1 MLSLRFINFGAKLNV
16 IIETPSYFIVKKNNF
31 VILILIISRQCN
43 IFVPENNQRILNKSM
58 DTLIN
63 LLTVCG
69 AIAMFLF
76 GMSQMSSGLEKF
88 AGERLGKIL
97 SVMTKHRIM
106 GILTGVVVTVMLQS
120 SSATTVIVVGLVT
133 SGVMT
138 LRQSIGVIMGANI
151 GTTATVWIISVV
163 GEMDIAKFALPLLTF
178 CLPAFFIK
186 RSKIKIVSQTIMG
199 FSLLFLGLAYLQD
212 AADALNLNT
221 HVANLLS
228 HIDCDKYYAILL
240 FVVVGAV
247 ITAVVQSSAATMAI
261 TLMLFGMNIPG
272 FGFYQAAALAMGQ
285 NIGTTATALLGSMT
299 GNRMSRRAAMA
310 HMLFNV
316 IGVVIILPVIYWACD
331 AVEWFVAD
339 VLHSDGNPK
348 FKLSMFHTAFNAF
361 NTLLLVWFVPQ
372 IEKIVYRL
380 VPATEEEDDYRLKFI
395 PTGTIS
401 TVSEVA
407 IGEVQNEIITF
418 GERCK
423 KMFGM
428 VKTMLAT
435 DKEAEFSKEYE
446 RVNKYEGITDKMEL
460 EIASYI
466 NKVME
471 AGGLTKESKRKMLKM
486 LKLVSELESIGDS
499 CNNLGRTLEHKREK
513 KLEYTPEQQS
523 NINKMIGYVDKALD
537 NMIYMLNNTD
547 KKFDLTTAY
556 DIEKDINTYR
566 KMLKEHSIKDIDEN
580 KYSYE
585 LCVSYMDFI
594 NECEHLGDYVINV
607 VQASNYAGGE

>member
-1 MLSLRFINFGAKLNV
+1 M
-16 IIETPSYFIVKKNNF
+16 
-31 VILILIISRQCN
+31 SRQCN
-43 IFVPENNQRILNKSM
+43 IFVPENKHILNESM

-212 AADALNLNT
+212 AADALELNT
-221 HVANLLS
+221 RVANLLS
-228 HIDCDKYYAILL
+228 NIDCDRYYAILL
-240 FVVVGAV
+240 FVLVGAV

-428 VKTMLAT
+428 VKTMIAT

-446 RVNKYEGITDKMEL
+446 RVTKYEGITDKMEI
-460 EIASYI
+460 EIANYI

-471 AGGLTKESKRKMLKM
+471 AGGLTMESKRKMLKM

-499 CNNLGRTLEHKREK
+499 CNNLGRTLSHKREK
-513 KLEYTPEQQS
+513 KLEFTDEQQG
-523 NINKMIGYVDKALD
+523 NIDKMLGYIDKARD

-547 KKFDLTTAY
+547 KKFDLSKTY
-556 DIEKDINTYR
+556 EIEKDINTYR
-566 KMLKEHSIKDIDEN
+566 KMLKERSIQDINDN

-594 NECEHLGDYVINV
+594 NECEHLGDYIINV
-607 VQASNYAGGE
+607 VQATNYTGAES

>member
-1 MLSLRFINFGAKLNV
+1 
-16 IIETPSYFIVKKNNF
+16 
-31 VILILIISRQCN
+31 
-43 IFVPENNQRILNKSM
+43 M

-212 AADALNLNT
+212 AADALELNT
-221 HVANLLS
+221 RVANLLS
-228 HIDCDKYYAILL
+228 NIDCDRYYAILL

-428 VKTMLAT
+428 VKTMIAT

-446 RVNKYEGITDKMEL
+446 RVNKYEGITDKMEI
-460 EIASYI
+460 EIANYI

-471 AGGLTKESKRKMLKM
+471 AGGLTPESKRKMLKM

-499 CNNLGRTLEHKREK
+499 CNNLGRTLSHKREK
-513 KLEYTPEQQS
+513 KLEFTDEQQG
-523 NINKMIGYVDKALD
+523 NIDKMLGYIDKALD

-547 KKFDLTTAY
+547 KKFDLSKTY
-556 DIEKDINTYR
+556 EIEKDINTYR
-566 KMLKEHSIKDIDEN
+566 KMLKERSIQDINDN

-594 NECEHLGDYVINV
+594 NECEHLGDYIINV
-607 VQASNYAGGE
+607 VQATNYTGAES

>member
-1 MLSLRFINFGAKLNV
+1 
-16 IIETPSYFIVKKNNF
+16 
-31 VILILIISRQCN
+31 
-43 IFVPENNQRILNKSM
+43 M

-228 HIDCDKYYAILL
+228 NIDCDRYYAILL

-316 IGVVIILPVIYWACD
+316 IGVIIILPVIYWACD

-380 VPATEEEDDYRLKFI
+380 VPATEEEDDFRLKYI

-428 VKTMLAT
+428 VKTMIAT

>member
-1 MLSLRFINFGAKLNV
+1 M
-16 IIETPSYFIVKKNNF
+16 
-31 VILILIISRQCN
+31 SRQCN
-43 IFVPENNQRILNKSM
+43 IFVPENKHILNESM

-228 HIDCDKYYAILL
+228 NIDCDRYYAILL

-361 NTLLLVWFVPQ
+361 NTMLLVWFVPQ
-372 IEKIVYRL
+372 IEKMVYRL

-395 PTGTIS
+395 PTGSIS

-407 IGEVQNEIITF
+407 IGEVQSEIITF
-418 GERCK
+418 AERCK

-428 VKTMLAT
+428 VKTMIAT

-607 VQASNYAGGE
+607 VQASNYTGGE

>member
-1 MLSLRFINFGAKLNV
+1 
-16 IIETPSYFIVKKNNF
+16 
-31 VILILIISRQCN
+31 
-43 IFVPENNQRILNKSM
+43 M

-212 AADALNLNT
+212 AADDLNLNT

-228 HIDCDKYYAILL
+228 NIDCDRYYAILL
-240 FVVVGAV
+240 FVLVGALV
-247 ITAVVQSSAATMAI
+247 TAVVQSSAATMAI

-428 VKTMLAT
+428 VKTMIAT

-446 RVNKYEGITDKMEL
+446 RVNKYEGITDKMEI
-460 EIASYI
+460 EIANYI

-471 AGGLTKESKRKMLKM
+471 AGGLTPESKRKMLKM

-499 CNNLGRTLEHKREK
+499 CNNLGRTLSHKREK
-513 KLEYTPEQQS
+513 KLEFTDEQQG
-523 NINKMIGYVDKALD
+523 NIDKMLLYIDKALD

-547 KKFDLTTAY
+547 KKFDLTTTY
-556 DIEKDINTYR
+556 NIEKDINTYR
-566 KMLKEHSIKDIDEN
+566 KMLKERSIQDINDN
-580 KYSYE
+580 KYTYE

-607 VQASNYAGGE
+607 VQASNYTGGE

>member
-1 MLSLRFINFGAKLNV
+1 M
-16 IIETPSYFIVKKNNF
+16 
-31 VILILIISRQCN
+31 SRQCN
-43 IFVPENNQRILNKSM
+43 IFVPENKHILNESM

-212 AADALNLNT
+212 AADALELNT
-221 HVANLLS
+221 RVANLLS
-228 HIDCDKYYAILL
+228 NIDCDRYYAILL
-240 FVVVGAV
+240 FVLVGAV

-348 FKLSMFHTAFNAF
+348 FKLSMFHS
-361 NTLLLVWFVPQ
+361 
-372 IEKIVYRL
+372 L

-428 VKTMLAT
+428 VKTMITT

-446 RVNKYEGITDKMEL
+446 RVNKYEGITDKMEI
-460 EIASYI
+460 EIANYI

-471 AGGLTKESKRKMLKM
+471 AGGLTPESKRKMLKM

-499 CNNLGRTLEHKREK
+499 CNNLGRTLSHKREK
-513 KLEYTPEQQS
+513 KLEFTEEQQG
-523 NINKMIGYVDKALD
+523 NIDKMLGYIDKALD

-547 KKFDLTTAY
+547 KKFDLSKTY
-556 DIEKDINTYR
+556 EIEKDINTYR
-566 KMLKEHSIKDIDEN
+566 KMLKERSIQDINDN

-594 NECEHLGDYVINV
+594 NECEHLGDYIINV
-607 VQASNYAGGE
+607 VQATNYTGAES

>member
-1 MLSLRFINFGAKLNV
+1 MYPNV
-16 IIETPSYFIVKKNNF
+16 NTSF
-31 VILILIISRQCN
+31 
-43 IFVPENNQRILNKSM
+43 NKYM

-97 SVMTKHRIM
+97 SVMTKHRVM

-163 GEMDIAKFALPLLTF
+163 GEMDIAKFALPLLTC

-186 RSKIKIVSQTIMG
+186 RSKIKIISQTIMG

-212 AADALNLNT
+212 AAEALNLNT
-221 HVANLLS
+221 RVADLLS
-228 HIDCDKYYAILL
+228 HLDCDRYYAILL
-240 FVVVGAV
+240 FVLVGAV

-316 IGVVIILPVIYWACD
+316 IGVVIILPVIYWTCD
-331 AVEWFVAD
+331 AVSWFVND
-339 VLHSDGNPK
+339 VMHSDGNPK

-372 IEKIVYRL
+372 IEKVVYRL
-380 VPATEEEDDYRLKFI
+380 VPATEEEEDFRLKYI
-395 PTGTIS
+395 PTGAIS
-401 TVSEVA
+401 STSEVA

-418 GERCK
+418 AERCK

-428 VKTMLAT
+428 VKSLMTVE
-435 DKEAEFSKEYE
+435 KESEFTNLLE
-446 RVNKYEGITDKMEL
+446 RVTKYEGITDKMEI
-460 EIASYI
+460 EIANYI

-471 AGGLTKESKRKMLKM
+471 AGGLTPESKRKMLKM

-499 CNNLGRTLEHKREK
+499 CNNLGRTLSHKREK
-513 KLEYTPEQQS
+513 KLEFTEEQQG
-523 NINKMIGYVDKALD
+523 NIDKMLGYIDKALD

-547 KKFDLTTAY
+547 KKFDLSKTY
-556 DIEKDINTYR
+556 EIEKDINTYR
-566 KMLKEHSIKDIDEN
+566 KMLKERSIQDINDN

-594 NECEHLGDYVINV
+594 NECEHLGDYIINV
-607 VQASNYAGGE
+607 VQATNYTGAES

>member
-1 MLSLRFINFGAKLNV
+1 M
-16 IIETPSYFIVKKNNF
+16 
-31 VILILIISRQCN
+31 SRQCN
-43 IFVPENNQRILNKSM
+43 IFVPENKHILNESM

-106 GILTGVVVTVMLQS
+106 GILTGVVVTIMLQS

-163 GEMDIAKFALPLLTF
+163 GEMDIAKFALPLLTC

-186 RSKIKIVSQTIMG
+186 RSKVKIISQTIMG
-199 FSLLFLGLAYLQD
+199 FSLLFLGLSYLQD
-212 AADALNLNT
+212 AADNLNLSG
-221 HVANLLS
+221 HVADLLS
-228 HIDCDKYYAILL
+228 HLDCDRYYAILL
-240 FVVVGAV
+240 FVLVGALV
-247 ITAVVQSSAATMAI
+247 TAVVQSSAATMAI

-348 FKLSMFHTAFNAF
+348 FKLSMFHTAFNTF

-372 IEKIVYRL
+372 IEKMVYRL
-380 VPATEEEDDYRLKFI
+380 VPATEEEEDFRLKYI
-395 PTGTIS
+395 PTGAIS
-401 TVSEVA
+401 STSEVA

-418 GERCK
+418 AERCK

-428 VKTMLAT
+428 VKDMMTVE
-435 DKEAEFSKEYE
+435 KESEFTNLLE
-446 RVNKYEGITDKMEL
+446 RVTKYEGITDKMEI
-460 EIASYI
+460 EIANYI

-471 AGGLTKESKRKMLKM
+471 AGGLTTESKRKLLKM

-499 CNNLGRTLEHKREK
+499 CNNLGRTLSHKREK
-513 KLEYTPEQQS
+513 KLEFTDEQQG
-523 NINKMIGYVDKALD
+523 NIDKMLLYIDKALD

-547 KKFDLTTAY
+547 KKFDLTTTY
-556 DIEKDINTYR
+556 NIEKDINTYR
-566 KMLKEHSIKDIDEN
+566 KMLKERSIQDINDN
-580 KYSYE
+580 KYTYE

-607 VQASNYAGGE
+607 VQASNYTGGE

>member
-1 MLSLRFINFGAKLNV
+1 M
-16 IIETPSYFIVKKNNF
+16 
-31 VILILIISRQCN
+31 SRQCN
-43 IFVPENNQRILNKSM
+43 IFVPENKHILNESM

-212 AADALNLNT
+212 AADALELNT
-221 HVANLLS
+221 RVANLLS
-228 HIDCDKYYAILL
+228 NIDCDRYYAILL
-240 FVVVGAV
+240 FVLVGAV

-428 VKTMLAT
+428 VKTMIAT

-446 RVNKYEGITDKMEL
+446 RVNKYEGITDKMEI
-460 EIASYI
+460 EIANYI

-471 AGGLTKESKRKMLKM
+471 AGGLTPESKRKMLKM

-499 CNNLGRTLEHKREK
+499 CNNLGRTLSHKREK
-513 KLEYTPEQQS
+513 KLEFTDEQQG
-523 NINKMIGYVDKALD
+523 NIDKMLGYIDKALD

-547 KKFDLTTAY
+547 KKFDLSKTY
-556 DIEKDINTYR
+556 EIEKDINTYR
-566 KMLKEHSIKDIDEN
+566 KMLKERSIQDINDN

-594 NECEHLGDYVINV
+594 NECEHLGDYIINV
-607 VQASNYAGGE
+607 VQATNYTGAES

>member
-1 MLSLRFINFGAKLNV
+1 
-16 IIETPSYFIVKKNNF
+16 
-31 VILILIISRQCN
+31 
-43 IFVPENNQRILNKSM
+43 M

-212 AADALNLNT
+212 AADALELNT
-221 HVANLLS
+221 RVANLLS
-228 HIDCDKYYAILL
+228 NIDCDRYYAILL
-240 FVVVGAV
+240 FVLVGAV

-428 VKTMLAT
+428 VKTMIAT

-446 RVNKYEGITDKMEL
+446 RVNKYEGITDKMEI
-460 EIASYI
+460 EIANYI

-471 AGGLTKESKRKMLKM
+471 AGGLTPESKRKMLKM

-499 CNNLGRTLEHKREK
+499 CNNLGRTLSHKREK
-513 KLEYTPEQQS
+513 KLEFTDEQQG
-523 NINKMIGYVDKALD
+523 NIDKMLGYIDKALD

-547 KKFDLTTAY
+547 KKFDLSKTY
-556 DIEKDINTYR
+556 EIEKDINTYR
-566 KMLKEHSIKDIDEN
+566 KMLKERSIQDINDN

-594 NECEHLGDYVINV
+594 NECEHLGDYIINV
-607 VQASNYAGGE
+607 VQATNYTGAES

>member
-1 MLSLRFINFGAKLNV
+1 
-16 IIETPSYFIVKKNNF
+16 
-31 VILILIISRQCN
+31 
-43 IFVPENNQRILNKSM
+43 M

-212 AADALNLNT
+212 AADALELNT

-228 HIDCDKYYAILL
+228 NIDCDRYYAILL
-240 FVVVGAV
+240 FVLVGAV

-407 IGEVQNEIITF
+407 FGEVQNEIITF

-428 VKTMLAT
+428 VKTMIAT

-446 RVNKYEGITDKMEL
+446 RVNKYEGITDKMEI
-460 EIASYI
+460 EIANYI

-471 AGGLTKESKRKMLKM
+471 AGGLTPESKRKMLKM

-499 CNNLGRTLEHKREK
+499 CNNLGRTLSHKREK
-513 KLEYTPEQQS
+513 KLEFTDEQQG
-523 NINKMIGYVDKALD
+523 NIDKMLGYIDKALD

-547 KKFDLTTAY
+547 KKFDLSKTY
-556 DIEKDINTYR
+556 EIEKDINTYR
-566 KMLKEHSIKDIDEN
+566 KMLKERSIQDINDN
-580 KYSYE
+580 KYTYE

-594 NECEHLGDYVINV
+594 NECEHLGDYIINV
-607 VQASNYAGGE
+607 VQATNYTGAES

>member
-1 MLSLRFINFGAKLNV
+1 M
-16 IIETPSYFIVKKNNF
+16 
-31 VILILIISRQCN
+31 SRQCN
-43 IFVPENNQRILNKSM
+43 IFVPENKHILNESM

-212 AADALNLNT
+212 AADALELNT
-221 HVANLLS
+221 RVANLLS
-228 HIDCDKYYAILL
+228 NIDCDRYYAILL
-240 FVVVGAV
+240 FVLVGAV

-428 VKTMLAT
+428 VKTMITT

-446 RVNKYEGITDKMEL
+446 RVNKYEGITDKMEI
-460 EIASYI
+460 EIANYI

-471 AGGLTKESKRKMLKM
+471 AGGLTPESKRKMLKM

-499 CNNLGRTLEHKREK
+499 CNNLGRTLSHKREK
-513 KLEYTPEQQS
+513 KLEFTDEQQG
-523 NINKMIGYVDKALD
+523 NIDKMLGYIDKALD

-547 KKFDLTTAY
+547 KKFDLSKTY
-556 DIEKDINTYR
+556 EIEKDINTYR
-566 KMLKEHSIKDIDEN
+566 KMLKERSIQDINDN

-594 NECEHLGDYVINV
+594 NECEHLGDYIINV
-607 VQASNYAGGE
+607 VQATNYTGAES

>member
-1 MLSLRFINFGAKLNV
+1 M
-16 IIETPSYFIVKKNNF
+16 
-31 VILILIISRQCN
+31 SRQCN
-43 IFVPENNQRILNKSM
+43 IFVPENKHILNESM

-228 HIDCDKYYAILL
+228 NIDCDRYYAILL

-316 IGVVIILPVIYWACD
+316 IGVIIILPVIYWACD

-380 VPATEEEDDYRLKFI
+380 VPATEEEDDYRLKYI

-428 VKTMLAT
+428 VKTMIAT